1 MPVLHLT
8 DTAPPNQDPLI
19 NGLQRLS
26 DKLNFLSDSAA
37 QKKKK
42 RKEKIQNY
50 LKLLEKNPDN
60 PKPKKLQENCN
71 FTQVK
76 QLLHKAD
83 AQVIWL
89 RTFIT
94 LHTSECSRSLVTKYT
109 EYIHRTS
116 RSFWIYSINFSP
128 TVIKVCNHDVFQNLC
143 HKYIYLKQT

>member
-1 MPVLHLT
+1 VLHLT

-19 NGLQRLS
+19 NWLQHLS
-26 DKLNFLSDSAA
+26 DKLNFFPFL
-37 QKKKK
+37 QPQKRKKK
-42 RKEKIQNY
+42 KEKIQNY
-50 LKLLEKNPDN
+50 LKLHEKHPDN
-60 PKPKKLQENCN
+60 HKPKKVQENCN

-94 LHTSECSRSLVTKYT
+94 LHTSECSRSFVTMYT

-116 RSFWIYSINFSP
+116 RSFWIYSP